1 VRSKVRC
8 KPVTLRTVR
17 LEVPVN
23 EGEKRAISVW
33 MVETVFTGS
42 VKDDLIIW
50 AGSEIVH
57 DDCSR
62 ELWGRRLDM
71 VGKEEESRVSF

>member
-1 VRSKVRC
+1 
-8 KPVTLRTVR
+8 
-17 LEVPVN
+17 
-23 EGEKRAISVW
+23 

-50 AGSEIVH
+50 AGSGIVH

-62 ELWGRRLDM
+62 EQWGRRLDI